1 MWRKHEAQRCTLW
14 VSGDNKK
21 SVKRPAVYKAAL
33 LLHVSVVWKVGRR
46 PTCSHT
52 PPRPCFPP
60 YIPPHAS
67 LPSVASLRCFYINFK
82 SKNVYT
88 NSHCNQMTSTRETSS
103 RMLHTRIHAQKKQ
116 NNYRHVV
123 IKVNID
129 QHGIHT
135 HYMHFSFDCLHMH
148 KYTARV
154 HTHTHSQKRRKIH
167 TDTVAMF
174 VYLLTPTSLWLVS
187 QYM

>member
-103 RMLHTRIHAQKKQ
+103 RMLHTRIHAQK
-116 NNYRHVV
+116 NNYRHVL

-135 HYMHFSFDCLHMH
+135 HYMHFSLDCLHMH

-154 HTHTHSQKRRKIH
+154 HTHTLAEREKNTHRHSCY
-167 TDTVAMF
+167 VC
-174 VYLLTPTSLWLVS
+174 LLAYTHFSFDWSVS
-187 QYM
+187 TCS